1 MGEKLGALAL
11 DSSYNIPAARTV
23 IVTWTHIPSAESR
36 TRRRIHLGN
45 LALEALESWH
55 LMGSLMG
62 AEQGISCTAGGNS
75 PIADNSTSIQTL
87 LQGCQTIFM
96 WQLSDVC
103 VVISS
108 LRLAGIP
115 SNCSFGAGPSCGCK
129 AVQPRTHVTQI
140 MIDLCNQ
147 LISTCHRSTINSVT
161 ADESCG
167 MSTWRCNIA
176 SGMGGTPGRAT

>member
-1 MGEKLGALAL
+1 MGEKLGALGL
-11 DSSYNIPAARTV
+11 DISYNIPAPTTD
-23 IVTWTHIPSAESR
+23 ILPWTHISSAKSR
-36 TRRRIHLGN
+36 TRRMIHLGN

-55 LMGSLMG
+55 PMG

-115 SNCSFGAGPSCGCK
+115 SNCSFGAGPSRGCR
-129 AVQPRTHVTQI
+129 AVQPSIQVTQI
-140 MIDLCNQ
+140 MSDLYNQ
-147 LISTCHRSTINSVT
+147 MISKCHRSTSNSTT
-161 ADESCG
+161 AD
-167 MSTWRCNIA
+167 A
-176 SGMGGTPGRAT
+176 SYGTVCELHVAMLDQGWVPR